1 MNISVSILTGKGVP
15 DKRMEE
21 NKKTFILPSI
31 DMLPTGEEAVSAYER
46 DGGNLRSPEVFGTD
60 ILAGN
65 EQLQQLRFDNFN
77 AAYPSFEVIFYCLV
91 NGDHHPFREGLMN
104 FIDLT
109 TTYNPNLLLEQPQY
123 LMISIY
129 LRLFS

>member
-1 MNISVSILTGKGVP
+1 
-15 DKRMEE
+15 
-21 NKKTFILPSI
+21 
-31 DMLPTGEEAVSAYER
+31 MLPTGEETVSVYKR
-46 DGGNLRSPEVFGTD
+46 DGGNLTSPEVFGTD

-91 NGDHHPFREGLMN
+91 NGDYHPFREGLMN

-109 TTYNPNLLLEQPQY
+109 TTCNPN
-123 LMISIY
+123 
-129 LRLFS
+129 

>member
-1 MNISVSILTGKGVP
+1 M
-15 DKRMEE
+15 
-21 NKKTFILPSI
+21 
-31 DMLPTGEEAVSAYER
+31 
-46 DGGNLRSPEVFGTD
+46 FGTD

-65 EQLQQLRFDNFN
+65 KQLQQLRSDNFN

-91 NGDHHPFREGLMN
+91 NGDHHPFREGLKN

-123 LMISIY
+123 LMISIH
-129 LRLFS
+129 LWLFS

>member
-15 DKRMEE
+15 DKIMEE

-31 DMLPTGEEAVSAYER
+31 DMLPTGEEAASAYER
-46 DGGNLRSPEVFGTD
+46 DGGNLRSPGVFGTD

-65 EQLQQLRFDNFN
+65 EQLQQLCFDNFN
-77 AAYPSFEVIFYCLV
+77 AAYPYSFKVIFYCLV

-109 TTYNPNLLLEQPQY
+109 TTYNPN
-123 LMISIY
+123 
-129 LRLFS
+129 

>member
-1 MNISVSILTGKGVP
+1 MHAS
-15 DKRMEE
+15 
-21 NKKTFILPSI
+21 
-31 DMLPTGEEAVSAYER
+31 TGEEAVSAYER
-46 DGGNLRSPEVFGTD
+46 DGGNLRSPEVFGAD

-109 TTYNPNLLLEQPQY
+109 TTYSPN
-123 LMISIY
+123 
-129 LRLFS
+129 